1 MSKENYRK
9 RVTLHVADN
18 HQDMNFALMV
28 RVAVYVGEIGIPLD
42 VAIDGNDFC
51 ATHIIAKVDGKPVGS
66 MRLRFFDGVA
76 IMERL
81 AILKEARLKR
91 YGGRGV
97 AWELGEFAV
106 NFCRL
111 KGYTKF
117 FGVSRDNMVE
127 FWKKFA
133 PKDAEFRLIEGAEV
147 EYAGRI
153 SFPMEGDAPELPH
166 AAKGLNTIK
175 HLMVPEADLPEMTHE
190 AA

>member
-1 MSKENYRK
+1 MPHENTK
-9 RVTLHVADN
+9 NRVTLHVADN
-18 HQDMNFALMV
+18 HHDMNYAMMV

-42 VAIDGNDFC
+42 AAIDGNDFC

-81 AILKEARLKR
+81 AILKDARLKR
-91 YGGRGV
+91 YGSRGV

-133 PKDAEFRLIEGAEV
+133 PKDAEFKLIEGAEV

-153 SFPMEGDAPELPH
+153 SYPMEGDAPELPQ
-166 AAKGLNTIK
+166 AARGLSKIDY
-175 HLMVPEADLPEMTHE
+175 LMATEATLPSLAPI

>member
-1 MSKENYRK
+1 MSKENSRN
-9 RVTLHVADN
+9 RVTIHVADN
-18 HQDMNFALMV
+18 HQDMNLALMV
-28 RVAVYVGEIGIPLD
+28 RVAVFVGEIGIPLD
-42 VAIDGNDFC
+42 VAMDGNDFC

-81 AILKEARLKR
+81 AILKEARLRR
-91 YGGRGV
+91 YGSRGV
-97 AWELGEFAV
+97 AWELGEFSV

-133 PKDAEFRLIEGAEV
+133 PKDADFSLIEGAEV
-147 EYAGRI
+147 EYAGRT
-153 SFPMEGDAPELPH
+153 SYPMKGHAPELPGS
-166 AAKGLNTIK
+166 AKGLDTIE
-175 HLMVPEADLPEMTHE
+175 HLMASEAELPRLMQE